1 MFPNPNFEESKEG
14 LDNNSLVSL
23 KQEELHS
30 QVRNEKTQLIFNT
43 KRNEHAIEQPKES
56 LGIFSFYLY
65 IDLLQENPLTICYG
79 VSNFQKIRLSEGL
92 YCDKTEYIEML
103 EKENATS
110 LLFLRPRRFGKSLF
124 LDTLNCFHNELLKND
139 YEDLFRDLNINNVVK
154 EGKIQPNSYM
164 VLKLSFSDLDV
175 SSNYDVFRMSLAD
188 IINDEISTIKALYE
202 GFPRIENVKI
212 NIENPISSFRSL
224 CNYAQT
230 MNKKLYI
237 LIDEYDTALNQLII
251 QENPETSEFMQ
262 RLRDQKEFSL

>member
-1 MFPNPNFEESKEG
+1 
-14 LDNNSLVSL
+14 
-23 KQEELHS
+23 
-30 QVRNEKTQLIFNT
+30 
-43 KRNEHAIEQPKES
+43 
-56 LGIFSFYLY
+56 
-65 IDLLQENPLTICYG
+65 
-79 VSNFQKIRLSEGL
+79 
-92 YCDKTEYIEML
+92 ML
-103 EKENATS
+103 EKENARS

-124 LDTLNCFHNELLKND
+124 LDTLNCFHNELLQKDFEMLFND
-139 YEDLFRDLNINNVVK
+139 LSINNVVK

-164 VLKLSFSDLDV
+164 VLKLNFIDLDV

-188 IINDEISTIKALYE
+188 IINDEISKIKALYE
-202 GFPRIENVKI
+202 GSPKIENVKI

-224 CNYAQT
+224 CNYAKM